1 MQHPTPSSTKPPR
14 PVAST
19 PPVRRGVTVLE
30 VLFATGIAI
39 AGMFGIASLLLMAG
53 RQASESNRSLESQ
66 TLGHDWYNEF
76 LTRDLHSP
84 TNWVW
89 YQDYEFNAGGVTI
102 GPRQRSFQKISGL
115 PLEARLTHS
124 GASVQRVRPA
134 GKMSVCIDPYLFSN
148 RFLRNN
154 FDAFNEANTASW
166 YRLAVFPHYDD
177 DFNPIVDSAL
187 PRDGGLAWMDQPRM
201 LRVALGSPGAIWSEK
216 LVQEVFSTNSELVV
230 SASEDDRTIPA
241 LRGYSL
247 TPLGPNSTP
256 IPTKGLSKSQY
267 SWMATLSPLEEV
279 NETSEDYYTLSLV
292 IMYQRD
298 RFFDLANITPNNKP
312 EGEGVSWV
320 VPLSGNFVGGSGG
333 RVRLISSM
341 DISTSLGVGD
351 WIMLS
356 KFVGGQPVSGGGG
369 LVEAFP
375 VFRWYRIVAT
385 DVEPDETVPFFV
397 SDGSD
402 LDALPDG
409 YTSGPYGR
417 NVASSRVWFRDVV
430 LDGPDWDFSPV
441 HPVQDPMTGAVLSTL
456 PAPTTGTL
464 VQGVVAVHERV
475 VEIPNAGE
483 IVQ

>member
-1 MQHPTPSSTKPPR
+1 MQHPTPSSNKPPR

-19 PPVRRGVTVLE
+19 RPARRGVTVLE
-30 VLFATGIAI
+30 VLFATGVAI

-84 TNWVW
+84 SNWVW
-89 YQDYEFNAGGVTI
+89 YQDYEYNAGGVTI
-102 GPRQRSFQKISGL
+102 PPQSRSFQKISAL

-124 GASVQRVRPA
+124 GASVQRVRPT
-134 GKMSVCIDPYLFSN
+134 GKMSVCIDPYFYSN

-154 FDAFNEANTASW
+154 LGLFNESNTASW

-177 DFNPIVDSAL
+177 DFNPIVDSAST
-187 PRDGGLAWMDQPRM
+187 RDSGLAWMDQPRM
-201 LRVALGSPGAIWSEK
+201 LRVALGSPSAIWSEK

-256 IPTKGLSKSQY
+256 IPTKGLSKNQY

-279 NETSEDYYTLSLV
+279 NRTSEDYYTLSLV
-292 IMYQRD
+292 VMYQRD
-298 RFFDLANITPNNKP
+298 RFFDVTDITSENKP
-312 EGEGVSWV
+312 EGEGVTWV
-320 VPLSGNFVGGSGG
+320 VPLSGNFTGGSGG
-333 RVRLISSM
+333 RVRLISSV

-356 KFVGGQPVSGGGG
+356 KFVGGRTVGGSS

-385 DVEPDETVPFFV
+385 DVEPDATLPFYT
-397 SDGSD
+397 SDTSD
-402 LDALPDG
+402 VDALDTTG
-409 YTSGPYGR
+409 LTSDPYGR
-417 NVASSRVWFRDVV
+417 NVGNNQVWVRDVV
-430 LDGPDWDFSPV
+430 LDGPDWDFNLL
-441 HPVQDPMTGAVLSTL
+441 HPVTNEATGAVVTV